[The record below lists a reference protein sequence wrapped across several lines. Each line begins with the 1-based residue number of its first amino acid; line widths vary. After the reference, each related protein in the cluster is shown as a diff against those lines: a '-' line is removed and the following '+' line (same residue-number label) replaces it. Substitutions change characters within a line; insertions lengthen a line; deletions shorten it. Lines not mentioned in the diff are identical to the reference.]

1 MIRTLSII
9 VGAISVSWFFYQIA
23 TSITKSPIITFSASI
38 PVWSVLVLSLG
49 FFLYDAY
56 DHIKKKIKK

>member
-9 VGAISVSWFFYQIA
+9 IGVILVSWFFYQIA

-38 PVWSVLVLSLG
+38 PDWSVLVLSLG

-56 DHIKKKIKK
+56 DHIKKIKK

>member
-1 MIRTLSII
+1 MIRIFSI
-9 VGAISVSWFFYQIA
+9 AIGIITVSWFFYQMA

-56 DHIKKKIKK
+56 DHIKKKVKK

>member
-1 MIRTLSII
+1 MIRIFSI
-9 VGAISVSWFFYQIA
+9 AIGIITVSWFFYQMA

-38 PVWSVLVLSLG
+38 PVWLVLILSLG

>member
-1 MIRTLSII
+1 MIRIFSI
-9 VGAISVSWFFYQIA
+9 AIGIITVSWFFYQMA

-38 PVWSVLVLSLG
+38 PVWLVLILSLG

-56 DHIKKKIKK
+56 DHIKKKVKK

>member
-1 MIRTLSII
+1 MIRIFSI
-9 VGAISVSWFFYQIA
+9 AIGIITVSWFFYQMA
-23 TSITKSPIITFSASI
+23 TSITKSPIISFSASL
-38 PVWSVLVLSLG
+38 PVWSVLILSLG